1 MAKGSRRV
9 AGAVACVLA
18 LTAGL
23 AEAQTSAAAGA
34 QPLNPTQ
41 EIARETPEGPALVA
55 GPTEIRI
62 GGYIGVT
69 GIYRSANGGG
79 GTGTS
84 FATIPYGDSAEGNL
98 SEARLSAQSSRL
110 SIRVNAAPAEHRAS
124 LAGYFEMDFNGTTP
138 GNVAVTS
145 TSVGF
150 RLRNAFGE
158 AQFNP
163 RFIVAAGQAYTLM
176 TPAKDQLSIW
186 PSDYELTHAVDMNYV
201 AGMVWGRMPQVRFT
215 YRPTPA
221 FNWALS
227 VENPEQQLGSGVVT
241 LPSCCSTDLADQY
254 NTGNNGLAVPNLM
267 PDIVSR
273 VAYNAGKTFHVDAGG
288 VLRVFRHTL
297 KPDADSV
304 KQAGGGGSLNGRVT
318 LAASANLFGQF
329 AYGAGLGRYI
339 GGLVPDVT
347 ISADGRIHPVRT
359 YSWVAGFE
367 QRLSTHASIA
377 FYDSGAHA
385 DASYSTDTDGTYI
398 GFGYPGAPKAD
409 NRNIHEV
416 TAVFAWQP
424 WKIEGRGSMQWT
436 TQVSWL
442 ARTPW
447 SVGAG
452 PSSADATL
460 FFTQLRYNLP

>member
-1 MAKGSRRV
+1 MSWPRIAEMV
-9 AGAVACVLA
+9 CVLA
-18 LTAGL
+18 LTTEL
-23 AEAQTSAAAGA
+23 VEAQTLAPAGA
-34 QPLNPTQ
+34 QPINSTQ

-62 GGYIGVT
+62 GGYLGVT
-69 GIYRSANGGG
+69 GIFRSTNSGG
-79 GTGTS
+79 GTATS
-84 FATIPYGDSAEGNL
+84 FAAIPYADSTEGNL

-110 SIRVNAAPAEHRAS
+110 SIRVNAAPAEHRAT

-158 AQFNP
+158 AQFNG
-163 RFIVAAGQAYTLM
+163 RFMIAAGQAYTLM

-201 AGMVWGRMPQVRFT
+201 AGMVWGRMPQIRFT
-215 YRPTPA
+215 YRPTTA

-227 VENPEQQLGSGVVT
+227 LENPEQQLGSGVVT
-241 LPSCCSTDLADQY
+241 LPSCCSVDLANQY

-273 VAYNAGKTFHVDAGG
+273 VAFNAGKTLHVDAGG
-288 VLRVFRHTL
+288 VLRVFRQIL

-304 KQAGGGGSLNGRVT
+304 KQVGGGVSVNGRVA
-318 LAASANLFGQF
+318 LAANAIVFGQL
-329 AYGAGLGRYI
+329 ADGAGLGRYI
-339 GGLVPDVT
+339 GGLVPDVS
-347 ISADGRIHPVRT
+347 ISADGRIHPIRT
-359 YSWVAGFE
+359 YSWVAGVE
-367 QRLSTHASIA
+367 GRLSTQASIA
-377 FYDSGAHA
+377 FYDSGVHA
-385 DASYSTDTDGTYI
+385 DASYSTDIDGKYI
-398 GFGYPGAPKAD
+398 GFGYPGAANAD
-409 NRNIHEV
+409 NKNIHEV

-424 WKIEGRGSMQWT
+424 WKIERRGSMQWT

-442 ARTPW
+442 TRRPW
-447 SVGAG
+447 SAGGG
-452 PSSADATL
+452 PSSADAAL
-460 FFTQLRYNLP
+460 VFTQLRYNLP